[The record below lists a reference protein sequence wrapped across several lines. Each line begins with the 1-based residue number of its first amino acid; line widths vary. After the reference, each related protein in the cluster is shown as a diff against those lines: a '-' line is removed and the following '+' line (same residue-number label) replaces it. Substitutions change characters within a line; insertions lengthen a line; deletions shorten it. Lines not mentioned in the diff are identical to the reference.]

1 MAKGLAVA
9 GAAALAVGLSACGKS
24 SKDAAS
30 KGDDST
36 PTLLM
41 YRVGDKPDNYDQL
54 IDNANKIIEKKI
66 GAKLK
71 MEFVGWGDWDQKC
84 QQSLLL
90 VKAMIFH

>member
-1 MAKGLAVA
+1 MKKWQKGLAVA

-41 YRVGDKPDNYDQL
+41 YRVGTK
-54 IDNANKIIEKKI
+54 
-66 GAKLK
+66 
-71 MEFVGWGDWDQKC
+71 KC

>member
-1 MAKGLAVA
+1 MKKWQKGLAVA

-66 GAKLK
+66 GICWLGRLGPKNVNNRC
-71 MEFVGWGDWDQKC
+71 FW
-84 QQSLLL
+84 
-90 VKAMIFH
+90 

>member
-1 MAKGLAVA
+1 MKKWQKGLAVA

-41 YRVGDKPDNYDQL
+41 FW
-54 IDNANKIIEKKI
+54 
-66 GAKLK
+66 
-71 MEFVGWGDWDQKC
+71 FVPNT
-84 QQSLLL
+84 
-90 VKAMIFH
+90 IH